1 MTDALHLDGA
11 WHRFEAGLVA
21 LASPD
26 ASAGDVRRARLGI
39 DDAACDVLMSQE
51 TLARHAAHA
60 LRELRKR
67 AVQAT
72 DLGRDVPTACDG
84 FDRAACRDC
93 GALGLF
99 DRMDEDVRALERPR
113 GSMLAR
119 TPGSPGTSPTGGA
132 GGAPDDGARD

>member
-1 MTDALHLDGA
+1 MADALHLDGA

-60 LRELRKR
+60 LRER

-72 DLGRDVPTACDG
+72 DLGRDVPTACDR
-84 FDRAACRDC
+84 FDPAACGDY

-119 TPGSPGTSPTGGA
+119 TPGPPGTSPTGGA